1 MKKILAVVL
10 AVLMLSAMSCVVYA
24 MNVRWYDPN
33 CSHANTHIE
42 TYDYYYDCG
51 EEIHKYV
58 YGYNIVCSSCG
69 YIVDWEDTYEDPDG
83 SPHSYGEDGYCYCGR
98 WDGVTETNPP
108 A

>member
-1 MKKILAVVL
+1 MKKILAVIL

-24 MNVRWYDPN
+24 INVRWYDPN

-58 YGYNIVCSSCG
+58 YGYNMFVQAVAILFIGKTRMVPHIPMVKMAIAIVVG
-69 YIVDWEDTYEDPDG
+69 GMV
-83 SPHSYGEDGYCYCGR
+83 
-98 WDGVTETNPP
+98 
-108 A
+108 